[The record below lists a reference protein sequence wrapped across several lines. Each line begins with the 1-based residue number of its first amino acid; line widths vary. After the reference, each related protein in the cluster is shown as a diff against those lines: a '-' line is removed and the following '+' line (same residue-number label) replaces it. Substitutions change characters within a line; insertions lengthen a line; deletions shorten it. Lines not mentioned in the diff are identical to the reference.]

1 VTIVYQVITAAVI
14 GLVGWNLI
22 RERRLTEQMTAAL
35 VLLPLLLRVLMI
47 K

>member
-1 VTIVYQVITAAVI
+1 MTMIYQIITAAVI
-14 GLVGWNLI
+14 GLVGWNLF
-22 RERRLTEQMTAAL
+22 REKRVTEQLAAAL

>member
-1 VTIVYQVITAAVI
+1 MTVVYQIITAFTIA
-14 GLVGWNLI
+14 LVSWNLF
-22 RERRLTEQMTAAL
+22 REKRLSEQLAAAL